1 MTRRRRAATLMG
13 AVGAFLF
20 CALSQPAA
28 GAEPLRVIYFPGG
41 TALPLYV
48 AAKQGFFAAQ
58 GLTVD
63 LIPTKTSQQLMVGM
77 LKSDYQIGEA
87 AIDNVV
93 AYQERQA
100 APELD
105 VRRDLFA
112 FMGASSTNLDLV
124 VQKPIRSYADLKGKA
139 LAVDA
144 PTTGFAFVLRYMLEH
159 GGLRPQDYRFVAIGG
174 DPARLQAL
182 ESGQVAGSLLTTS
195 FSNQAVAAGLRRLDT
210 SLRVLKNYQGTC
222 FFASRS
228 WATAHRD
235 ELIRFIRAVVAADD
249 WLFTPAHAEGAAQIL
264 ADNSGGMSP
273 AVATTTLH
281 QLVSGKDRLSRRGEL
296 GRKGIDVVLKLRS
309 AYGEPRKTLTDRGKY
324 TDLSYYKA
332 ALAKR

>member
-1 MTRRRRAATLMG
+1 MG
-13 AVGAFLF
+13 ALSALLF
-20 CALSQPAA
+20 CASIQPAA
-28 GAEPLRVIYFPGG
+28 RAETLRVIYFPGG

-63 LIPTKTSQQLMVGM
+63 LIPTKTSQELMIGM
-77 LKSDYQIGEA
+77 LKSDYQIGQA

-100 APELD
+100 APDLD

-112 FMGASSTNLDLV
+112 FMGTSSTNLDLI
-124 VQKPIRSYADLKGKA
+124 VQRPIKSYADLKGGA

-144 PTTGFAFVLRYMLEH
+144 PTTGFAFVLRYMLER
-159 GGLRPQDYRFVAIGG
+159 GGLQPQDYRFIAIGG

-182 ESGQVAGSLLTTS
+182 ESGTVAGSLLTTG
-195 FSNQAVAAGLRRLDT
+195 FGNQAVATGLRRLDT
-210 SLRVLKNYQGTC
+210 SLHVLKHYQGTC
-222 FFASRS
+222 SFASRS
-228 WATAHRD
+228 WAESHRD

-249 WLFTPAHAEGAAQIL
+249 WLFAPSHAEGAAQIL
-264 ADNSGGMSP
+264 SENSDGMSP
-273 AVATTTLH
+273 AIAATTLH
-281 QLVSGKDRLSRRGEL
+281 QLVSGKSRLARRSEL
-296 GRKGIDVVLKLRS
+296 DPQGIRVVLKLRS
-309 AYGEPRKTLTDRGKY
+309 AYGEPRKTLTDPGKY
-324 TDLSYYKA
+324 IDLSYYQA